1 MIRRTTV
8 GRSQAARRQTV
19 RRRAGG
25 FTLIEILVV
34 VVILGILGAVVGPN
48 LLERPEQARV
58 QAAKTQLQGIGSAL
72 DLYRLDNFSYPS
84 TDQSLQA
91 LVTRPSGFPE
101 AKNWAA
107 GGYYKK
113 EPVDPWGNAFA
124 YANNGQGFELVCYG
138 ADGAQGGEGP
148 AADINLNDVN

>member
-1 MIRRTTV
+1 MMRTLTTRRCQPLARRT
-8 GRSQAARRQTV
+8 R
-19 RRRAGG
+19 G

-58 QAAKTQLQGIGSAL
+58 QAAKTQLQSIGSAL

-84 TDQSLQA
+84 TDQGIEA
-91 LVTRPSGFPE
+91 LVTKPSGFPE
-101 AKNWAA
+101 AKNWAP
-107 GGYYKK
+107 GGYYNK
-113 EPVDPWGNAFA
+113 EPKDPWGNDFA
-124 YANNGQGFELVCYG
+124 YTNNGQGFELICYG